1 MRQILVLKTAIQ
13 VCLVVIALGFF
24 GRSAFN
30 RYQAKKIVVTTFE
43 REEKVLPSPAV
54 TVCPSN
60 QQNNGFPRSQTL
72 VHYNDTRVAEICG
85 GTEGEDIVNCV
96 ENATFSL
103 GTAVMFTMLGRA
115 GKMIPPDR
123 NKWISDF
130 TDTQTGMCFSLNTS
144 INMEASQRGVFLIG
158 LNPKNAYK
166 IFVHDPNMFI
176 VNFNSLM
183 PIKVIIKSGGRVA
196 LHELI
201 IVQHD
206 NLDVPSKPCNPDT
219 SYKFSVCIKEA
230 FSREIGCKLP
240 WDRRT
245 GTGQPVCRHLAQYR
259 SL

>member
-1 MRQILVLKTAIQ
+1 MRKLLLKAVFQ
-13 VCLVVIALGFF
+13 VFLVVIALGFF
-24 GRSAFN
+24 GRSALIRF
-30 RYQAKKIVVTTFE
+30 QDKKIVVTNFE

-60 QQNNGFPRSQTL
+60 QQNNGFPRKQTL

-103 GTAVMFTMLGRA
+103 RPAVMFTMLGRA
-115 GKMIPPDR
+115 GKMIPPDP

-130 TDTQTGMCFSLNTS
+130 TDSQTGMCFSMNTS
-144 INMEASQRGVFLIG
+144 FNMEASPRGVFLIG

-183 PIKVIIKSGGRVA
+183 PMKVIIKSGGRLE

-206 NLDVPSKPCNPDT
+206 NLDVPSKPCNPDA

-230 FSREIGCKLP
+230 LSREIGCRLA

-245 GTGQPVCRHLAQYR
+245 GTGQPICRQLAQYR